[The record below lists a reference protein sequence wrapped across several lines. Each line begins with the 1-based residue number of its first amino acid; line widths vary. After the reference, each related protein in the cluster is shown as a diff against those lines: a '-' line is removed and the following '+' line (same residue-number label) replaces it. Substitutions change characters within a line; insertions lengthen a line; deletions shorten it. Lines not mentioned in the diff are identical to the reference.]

1 MENTKLNI
9 NQTLSAIQRELNAPK
24 NLKNNFGGFTYRNV
38 ESIYEAL
45 KPYLAKYE
53 VSVFITDSIEQVADR
68 VYIKATASIINNA
81 GDCIAV
87 SAYAREALTKK
98 GMDEAQITGSAS
110 SYARKYALGGLFLL
124 DDNKDID
131 SQDNNQGEPKIQQS
145 KAQSTPA
152 SKVADILKGAGL
164 GMADIKA
171 FMQAKGVTSADTEA
185 LNELLA
191 DPKSLIAEAGAFMAS
206 SVELG

>member
-1 MENTKLNI
+1 MGANLNI

-45 KPYLAKYE
+45 KPMLDKYE
-53 VSVFITDSIEQVADR
+53 VSVFLTDSVELIGDR
-68 VYIKATASIINNA
+68 FYIKATASIINNA

-87 SAYAREALTKK
+87 SAYAREAVSKK

-131 SQDNNQGEPKIQQS
+131 SQDHSAPSVNQS

-152 SKVADILKGAGL
+152 SEVANILKGAGL
-164 GMADIKA
+164 NMGEIKA
-171 FMQAKGVTSADTEA
+171 FMEAKGITSKDTQALEA
-185 LNELLA
+185 MLSDTKA
-191 DPKSLIAEAGAFMAS
+191 LINEAGAFMAS
-206 SVELG
+206 SNPLGMGE